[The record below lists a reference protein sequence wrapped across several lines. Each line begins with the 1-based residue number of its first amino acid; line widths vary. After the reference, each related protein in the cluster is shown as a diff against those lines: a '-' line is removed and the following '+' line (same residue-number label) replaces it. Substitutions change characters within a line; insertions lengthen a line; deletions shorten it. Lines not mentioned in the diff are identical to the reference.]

1 MTKSSTTTGYMPTSM
16 AESTKTSRRNPTSPQ
31 DEISANESRPDS
43 QPKASS
49 EYVKG
54 LDSRERV
61 DMVLGDIYKK
71 HRWTIKDLLFHMVT
85 AEPTKKWAKSTLA
98 RSVTLSDAI
107 YKQPDVTAKLSRAS
121 SNIHTFGNTALA
133 NRIRAELSSLSK
145 PEAGL
150 GSFDPEMDIA
160 DLDISSLIERL
171 RETAPE
177 LWQLLCAT
185 MKPQDP
191 RSPRD
196 PAVANRGEILMISSI
211 LAHART
217 PIISNNLQSLIG
229 IHLHSLGLQRRSLS
243 VLAGFGITT
252 SYWAINENKRKA
264 ADIENA
270 LD

>member
-1 MTKSSTTTGYMPTSM
+1 MSTSM
-16 AESTKTSRRNPTSPQ
+16 AGSKKTSLRNPASPQ
-31 DEISANESRPDS
+31 DEIAANESRLGS
-43 QPKASS
+43 QPKTSS
-49 EYVKG
+49 EYEYVKG

-61 DMVLGDIYKK
+61 DMVLVDLHKK

-85 AEPTKKWAKSTLA
+85 AEPTKKWAKSTLV

-107 YKQPDVTAKLSRAS
+107 YKQPEVTAKLSRVS
-121 SNIHTFGNTALA
+121 SDIHTFGNSALA
-133 NRIRAELSSLSK
+133 TRIRAELSSLSK

-160 DLDISSLIERL
+160 ELDIFSLIERV

-177 LWQLLCAT
+177 LWQLLCT
-185 MKPQDP
+185 IMKPQDP

-196 PAVANRGEILMISSI
+196 PAVANRGEALMVSSI
-211 LAHART
+211 LAHAH
-217 PIISNNLQSLIG
+217 LQSLIG
-229 IHLHSLGLQRRSLS
+229 IHLHSVGLQRRSLS
-243 VLAGFGITT
+243 VLAGSGITT

-264 ADIENA
+264 ANIENA